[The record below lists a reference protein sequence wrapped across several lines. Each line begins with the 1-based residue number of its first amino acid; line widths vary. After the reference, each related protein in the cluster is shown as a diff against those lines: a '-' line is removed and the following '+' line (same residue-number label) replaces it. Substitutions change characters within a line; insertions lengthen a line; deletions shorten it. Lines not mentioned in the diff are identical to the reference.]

1 MKDLGITYLINFS
14 FKKYL
19 STLMKTKYIIARY
32 NENIKWTNFARD
44 KCIIYNKGYELGLAN
59 EKLVPNVGRESETYL
74 RFIIENYD
82 NLPDI
87 CVFLQGK
94 ISDHIRYIRGMK
106 PDPRLNHSLNYVSF
120 LEKEAMSRGSS
131 YPRITVNADTRN
143 NIWSKEWNKKKWKG
157 YDWYLYNNYKNNK
170 HIIFH
175 DWFVNNIRKDYPK
188 KRFKIYRN
196 AIFSVTKEKIL
207 RHPKEYYENLIKE
220 VNWHVEP
227 IEGHFFERSWYY
239 IFND

>member
-1 MKDLGITYLINFS
+1 LKDHGITYLINFS

-32 NENIKWTNFARD
+32 NENIKWTNFAKE
-44 KCIIYNKGYELGLAN
+44 KCIIYNKGDKLGIVN
-59 EKLVPNVGRESETYL
+59 EILVPNVGRESETYL

-106 PDPRLNHSLNYVSF
+106 PDPRLNLSLNYVTF
-120 LEKEAMSRGSS
+120 LEKEAMFNGSS
-131 YPRITVNADTRN
+131 LPRITVNANTRN
-143 NIWSKEWNKKKWKG
+143 NIWSKEWNKKKWRG
-157 YDWYLYNNYKNNK
+157 FDWYLYNNYKNQK
-170 HIIFH
+170 HIVFH
-175 DWFVNNIRKDYPK
+175 DWFINNIRKDYPK
-188 KRFKIYRN
+188 KRFKVYRN

-207 RHPKEYYENLIKE
+207 RHPKKYYENLIKE

-239 IFND
+239 IFNE